1 MNPEITEPEAATPAA
16 NAVSIFGQGGSPN
29 DFPVLK
35 AFQEYIDAEQAKARK
50 RMLGLSVFFIVL
62 LVVIVITFT
71 LVVMSVINRNQSL
84 SDRLLDIALREKS
97 PAQPVVNVQ
106 SPAPAPV
113 VQPVV
118 HQPSQ
123 EESLKPVMEEYRK
136 GTPLSSFLSSPTLL
150 VYPQQNGDT
159 GYGLEC
165 CCPWEPEHQCLI
177 LFRND
182 DVVYVGPSDMLD
194 PWTDEEY
201 LHCVWN

>member
-1 MNPEITEPEAATPAA
+1 MDTIRDLQTDENGWFTTGRFE
-16 NAVSIFGQGGSPN
+16 S
-29 DFPVLK
+29 K
-35 AFQEYIDAEQAKARK
+35 AFLPGGMDIMIFTDDGACTEDAEKCVAHFNT
-50 RMLGLSVFFIVL
+50 LGDKPRTLEAIEKGLKGFFLYMYDEWAAMGIFDNIV
-62 LVVIVITFT
+62 
-71 LVVMSVINRNQSL
+71 R
-84 SDRLLDIALREKS
+84 
-97 PAQPVVNVQ
+97 
-106 SPAPAPV
+106 
-113 VQPVV
+113 
-118 HQPSQ
+118 
-123 EESLKPVMEEYRK
+123 SLKPVMEEYRK